1 MSSNVLNLTAPG
13 GSSSARR
20 PPSALALELQKS
32 MLQLKGQYMSEDG
45 HEVYY
50 DQLRDS
56 QLFAE
61 YKRIAKLLCDCEL
74 GEIQEENERKAFF
87 ISIHQT
93 TYFLKL
99 ISLFLTL
106 TPIATDIY
114 NALTVHG
121 LITATPLPSSVLEL
135 DHFWAHTAYNIGGHI
150 FSLDDIEHGVLRGE
164 LSNPYYP
171 TMTTAMSACYFR
183 Q

>member
-1 MSSNVLNLTAPG
+1 MSSNIRVLNLTASG

-45 HEVYY
+45 HEVHY

-74 GEIQEENERKAFF
+74 GNLQEENERKAFF
-87 ISIHQT
+87 ISIPQT
-93 TYFLKL
+93 M
-99 ISLFLTL
+99 LF
-106 TPIATDIY
+106 
-114 NALTVHG
+114 
-121 LITATPLPSSVLEL
+121 
-135 DHFWAHTAYNIGGHI
+135 
-150 FSLDDIEHGVLRGE
+150 
-164 LSNPYYP
+164 
-171 TMTTAMSACYFR
+171 
-183 Q
+183 

>member
-1 MSSNVLNLTAPG
+1 MSSNIRVLNLTASG

-45 HEVYY
+45 HEVHY

-61 YKRIAKLLCDCEL
+61 YKQIAKLLCNCEL
-74 GEIQEENERKAFF
+74 GNLQEEDERKAFF
-87 ISIHQT
+87 ISIPQT
-93 TYFLKL
+93 IVLKL
-99 ISLFLTL
+99 FSLFLTL
-106 TPIATDIY
+106 TLIAIDIY

-121 LITATPLPSSVLEL
+121 LIMATPLPSSVLEL
-135 DHFWAHTAYNIGGHI
+135 DQFWAHTAYDIGGHI

-164 LSNPYYP
+164 LSIP
-171 TMTTAMSACYFR
+171 TIL